1 MERRLKKRTNDM
13 TQERN
18 IPMRKSP
25 LLTVLGSVAALA
37 AGVLAFPTSALA
49 ANPDQISNPMQSVCL
64 QPENGSTSRGVLILQ
79 APCNG
84 SAVQHWTRDGLHY
97 VNLGSGLCLNAGGPR
112 EAGHIQTNQWPCNGI
127 SNENWE
133 PASSVPGAVTALISR
148 ISGTSNNC
156 LELPGGFPAS
166 GNGAWLSGCNGSLA
180 QQWLIP
186 G

>member
-1 MERRLKKRTNDM
+1 MERLKKRTSDM
-13 TQERN
+13 TYERS

-25 LLTVLGSVAALA
+25 LLIALGSIVALA
-37 AGVLAFPTSALA
+37 MSILAFPTSALA
-49 ANPDQISNPMQSVCL
+49 ANPDQISNPMQTVCL
-64 QPENGSTSRGVLILQ
+64 QPENGSTSPGVLMLQ
-79 APCNG
+79 EPCNG
-84 SAVQHWTRDGLHY
+84 SAEQRWTRDGLHY
-97 VNLGSGLCLNAGGPR
+97 VNLRSGLCLDAGGPR
-112 EAGHIQTNQWPCNGI
+112 EAGHIQTIQWPCNGI
-127 SNENWE
+127 SNENWQ
-133 PASSVPGAVTALISR
+133 PRSSVPGAVTALISR